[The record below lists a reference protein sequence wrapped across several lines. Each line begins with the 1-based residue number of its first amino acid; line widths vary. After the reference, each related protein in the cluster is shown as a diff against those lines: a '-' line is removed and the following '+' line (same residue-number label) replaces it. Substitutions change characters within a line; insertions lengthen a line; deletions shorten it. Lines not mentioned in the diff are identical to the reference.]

1 MDDHSIIALFFDR
14 DEQAIT
20 ETAQKYGKLC
30 MRIAKNVLRSTEDA
44 EECVNDTYLSTWN
57 SIPPQKP
64 LSLMAFV
71 AKIARHTALD
81 RFDYLTAAKRDRQM
95 VTSLS
100 ELEDILPHAHYD
112 PALTDE
118 DLGKVIGEFLQRE
131 KPQARDVFLRKYWY
145 FDSISDICEKYG
157 FSESKVKSLL
167 FHTRIRLKN
176 HLAKEGIYL

>member
-1 MDDHSIIALFFDR
+1 MDYHRIIDLFFAR

-30 MRIAKNVLRSTEDA
+30 MRIANNVLHSQEDA

-57 SIPPQKP
+57 AIPPQKP

-81 RFDYLTAAKRDRQM
+81 RFDYLSAAKRDRQM

-100 ELEDILPHAHYD
+100 ELEDILPAAHYD

-118 DLGKVIGEFLQRE
+118 DLGKVISDFLQTE
-131 KPQARDVFLRKYWY
+131 KNEARDVFLRKYWY
-145 FDSISDICEKYG
+145 FDSIEDICQKYG
-157 FSESKVKSLL
+157 FSQSKVKSLL

-176 HLAKEGIYL
+176 HLSKEGIYL